1 MNKEVTV
8 ADLERSIAI
17 AVAAHEGQKDKG
29 GSPYIL
35 HPLRV
40 MMSLRTEEEMIVGVL
55 HDVIEDCASKG
66 YDWEMLSREGF
77 SDRVIEAL
85 KSVTK
90 TPEEDAE
97 LKSLSGDE
105 RVRAYLRFIDRA
117 KRNQI
122 GRRVKRADIHD
133 NCNVLRIG
141 TLTDK
146 DLSRLNQYKRA
157 LDYLNLQNDT
167 EAC

>member
-1 MNKEVTV
+1 
-8 ADLERSIAI
+8 
-17 AVAAHEGQKDKG
+17 
-29 GSPYIL
+29 
-35 HPLRV
+35 
-40 MMSLRTEEEMIVGVL
+40 MSLRTEEEMIVGVY
-55 HDVIEDCASKG
+55 DVIEDCASGVTTGRCSLEKG
-66 YDWEMLSREGF
+66 RS
-77 SDRVIEAL
+77 VIEAL

-90 TPEEDAE
+90 TLEDAE

-141 TLTDK
+141 TD
-146 DLSRLNQYKRA
+146 R
-157 LDYLNLQNDT
+157 
-167 EAC
+167 